1 MYAGA
6 YSGPAY
12 ELRPTKHVWQY
23 PNPYHS
29 HAVDE
34 YPNDRFYSR
43 ENQQNQQNQNAF
55 MRMNSSSQGVVS
67 QRRIQSAPF
76 YSNHPEP
83 PQPNPQL
90 VAESREE
97 MLYHLAEDSG
107 HWQFPKIIV
116 GYQPMR
122 PYDPETHGLML
133 KPTMIYQADNMVYQL
148 RNEDFTKPTS
158 SQISTDVQINDG
170 HRDVACGIG
179 DNSKSPKLEQ
189 SSKLI
194 SSKKSDKESAKETKA
209 EERPSV
215 GAPQEFVHSDK
226 QCEDEATDARVKVL
240 VVKTVASQTNIT
252 LQSPDSLSVKKS
264 YDNNSAKVVLNED
277 ASPQSS
283 AKSTSE
289 TVI

>member
-1 MYAGA
+1 
-6 YSGPAY
+6 
-12 ELRPTKHVWQY
+12 
-23 PNPYHS
+23 
-29 HAVDE
+29 
-34 YPNDRFYSR
+34 
-43 ENQQNQQNQNAF
+43 

-148 RNEDFTKPTS
+148 RNEDFTKPTP
-158 SQISTDVQINDG
+158 SQISTDVQINEG

-179 DNSKSPKLEQ
+179 DNSKSPKPEQ
-189 SSKLI
+189 PSKLI
-194 SSKKSDKESAKETKA
+194 SSKKSDRESAKEMKVEEKA
-209 EERPSV
+209 SV
-215 GAPQEFVHSDK
+215 GAPPQEFVHSDK
-226 QCEDEATDARVKVL
+226 QCEDEATNSRLKVL

-264 YDNNSAKVVLNED
+264 YDNNSAKAVSSED
-277 ASPQSS
+277 APAQSS